1 MCALVIIINI
11 YIVYYCMITCKVYW
25 PTTFKSKVGCVFPNS
40 TWSIKEMII
49 VKTQPTLFV
58 LPQIDLKLPG
68 ISKPSLSPNRHKPSL
83 FGISLISFSSFN
95 SIPRLSRNRICLIN
109 LNEQK
114 SRFFTSNNW
123 LRTKYIPDANIIKR
137 SHRFWAQRIWPKYR
151 LVIGHTGLGL
161 VKTNRWYNTDCGFT
175 SVEPCR

>member
-1 MCALVIIINI
+1 MCLPDGYLARIPHGASNRWLSWRRIPL
-11 YIVYYCMITCKVYW
+11 YSSYPKL
-25 PTTFKSKVGCVFPNS
+25 
-40 TWSIKEMII
+40 TWNYR
-49 VKTQPTLFV
+49 
-58 LPQIDLKLPG
+58 
-68 ISKPSLSPNRHKPSL
+68 PNRHKPRL

-95 SIPRLSRNRICLIN
+95 SIPRFSRNRICLIN

-151 LVIGHTGLGL
+151 LVIGPILGWGWY
-161 VKTNRWYNTDCGFT
+161 TNRWYNTDCGFT

>member
-25 PTTFKSKVGCVFPNS
+25 PTTLKSKVGCVFPNS

-114 SRFFTSNNW
+114 SRF
-123 LRTKYIPDANIIKR
+123 LPPIIGLERNIFPMQI
-137 SHRFWAQRIWPKYR
+137 SLNEVTVSEPKES
-151 LVIGHTGLGL
+151 GP
-161 VKTNRWYNTDCGFT
+161 NT
-175 SVEPCR
+175 V